1 MDEERELTMQWV
13 ETTGRTLED
22 AKSAALDQLGVA
34 EDDAEFEIL
43 EEPRPGL
50 FGRVRGEA
58 RVRARVRPTQ
68 PRPKLDRRSRRRPH
82 GETTERDD
90 AAPEVDVA
98 GASSSSAGSAEQA
111 LAGDQVAAR
120 RTRRRRRSTKEQ
132 PMQGV
137 EHGNGDD
144 RTAPSRE
151 QVAQEAERFVAGLVA
166 AFGLTA
172 EVRCTTEGDD
182 LEVSVEGDDL
192 GLLIGPRGST
202 LLAIQDVARVASQRR
217 LGDHETRLRVDVAG
231 YRQRR
236 REALARFAQ
245 QVADDVLATG
255 VTRVLEPMPSAD
267 RKVVHD
273 ALAGRPG
280 IETRSEGEEPNRR
293 VVVARRVEHLPD

>member
-1 MDEERELTMQWV
+1 MQWV
-13 ETTGRTLED
+13 ETTGRTIDE

-50 FGRVRGEA
+50 FGRVRGQA

-68 PRPKLDRRSRRRPH
+68 PRPKVDRRTGRRR
-82 GETTERDD
+82 GTRAETTEP
-90 AAPEVDVA
+90 AAEP
-98 GASSSSAGSAEQA
+98 ASEPPGPASAPQARAAETA
-111 LAGDQVAAR
+111 PVTMLDTGDEAPTD
-120 RTRRRRRSTKEQ
+120 RTRRRRRSSKEHT
-132 PMQGV
+132 MGEV
-137 EHGNGDD
+137 EHERAGD

-151 QVAQEAERFVAGLVA
+151 QVAQEAERFMAGLVA
-166 AFGLTA
+166 AFGLAGT
-172 EVRCTTEGDD
+172 VRCATEGDE
-182 LEVSVEGDDL
+182 LEVTVEGDDL

-217 LGDHETRLRVDVAG
+217 LGDHETRLRIDVAG

-245 QVADDVLATG
+245 QVADDVVATG

-273 ALAGRPG
+273 ALAGRAG

-293 VVVARRVEHLPD
+293 VVVARRVEHPTD